1 VTISGAT
8 QRIFQAGKAM
18 HDALTARRAVQP
30 STHCI
35 VAGCRGFLFQFLRE
49 EKPPYHSSPKGE
61 ER

>member
-30 STHCI
+30 STPVH
-35 VAGCRGFLFQFLRE
+35 LRE
-49 EKPPYHSSPKGE
+49 RDYLV
-61 ER
+61 